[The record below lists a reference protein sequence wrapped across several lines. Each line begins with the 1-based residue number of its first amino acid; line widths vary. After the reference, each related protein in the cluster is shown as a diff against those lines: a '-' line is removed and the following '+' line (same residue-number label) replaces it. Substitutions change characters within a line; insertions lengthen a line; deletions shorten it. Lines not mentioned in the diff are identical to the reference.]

1 MPTTDELQSQINALQ
16 SQLNSILGMAD
27 DDYIHQYSGEEIDA
41 GITAAGKAVR
51 YDLAQSLT
59 TAQQKQA
66 RDNIGADAV
75 QGAVRYD
82 LAQALT
88 TAQQA
93 QARGNIAAAP
103 NGYGLGDYAKT
114 LTGDDDLNTIC
125 YAGWYCWGGDIPK
138 NAPDGWRYSRMR
150 VDPGYNS
157 SAGWTRQTV
166 MHGTDG
172 NTQTRWLKDTPNLN
186 WQPWEWVNP
195 PMTLGVEYRT
205 TERYLGKPVYA
216 KLINL
221 GKLPNNAETSVQD
234 TTIGKIAHIVDFR
247 GEFTN
252 SNGTPFLLP
261 YGPTFANSNVYTV
274 CITVVSA
281 NSAGTGLE
289 IRLLSKVDFSAFSA
303 MALVKYT
310 KTTD

>member
-1 MPTTDELQSQINALQ
+1 MAEQY
-16 SQLNSILGMAD
+16 NSNFTGP
-27 DDYIHQYSGEEIDA
+27 EIDA
-41 GITAAGKAVR
+41 ILGNAVR

-59 TAQQKQA
+59 TAQQ
-66 RDNIGADAV
+66 
-75 QGAVRYD
+75 
-82 LAQALT
+82 T
-88 TAQQA
+88 
-93 QARGNIAAAP
+93 QARGNINAAP
-103 NGYGLGDYAKT
+103 GGFGLGEVA
-114 LTGDDDLNTIC
+114 TIPEGRSANNITANGF
-125 YAGWYCWGGDIPK
+125 YYCD
-138 NAPDGWRYSRMR
+138 
-150 VDPGYNS
+150 
-157 SAGWTRQTV
+157 
-166 MHGTDG
+166 
-172 NTQTRWLKDTPNLN
+172 KDTPNSNDWIILHIQRADSYAVQFGRTYNQDSGWPIVTRVLN
-186 WQPWEWVNP
+186 ANISNAWQPWEYVNP
-195 PMTLGVEYRT
+195 PMKLGVEYRT

-261 YGPTFANSNVYTV
+261 YGPTFANSNAYTV

-303 MALVKYT
+303 TALVKYT

>member
-93 QARGNIAAAP
+93 QARSNIDAAP
-103 NGYGLGDYAKT
+103 DGYGLGNAPTDVTSLASITKNGFYS
-114 LTGDDDLNTIC
+114 IH
-125 YAGWYCWGGDIPK
+125 GGD
-138 NAPDGWRYSRMR
+138 APDGGYWQGVHLGGAAKYGALQIMESQTNAKGCACLRYTW
-150 VDPGYNS
+150 
-157 SAGWTRQTV
+157 AGEWT
-166 MHGTDG
+166 
-172 NTQTRWLKDTPNLN
+172 
-186 WQPWEWVNP
+186 PWEWVNP
-195 PMTLGVEYRT
+195 PLALGVEYRT
-205 TERYLGKPVYA
+205 TERYLGKPVY
-216 KLINL
+216 
-221 GKLPNNAETSVQD
+221 
-234 TTIGKIAHIVDFR
+234 TTIVNFGAI
-247 GEFTN
+247 
-252 SNGTPFLLP
+252 
-261 YGPTFANSNVYTV
+261 
-274 CITVVSA
+274 
-281 NSAGTGLE
+281 SAGTNTIAHNLVSVEQMVGCELIDVSGYVAGQPSTLFATANKSSVYIE
-289 IRLLSKVDFSAFSA
+289 ATGSQYVGRKIYVRLR
-303 MALVKYT
+303 YT
-310 KTTD
+310 KSTD

>member
-16 SQLNSILGMAD
+16 TQLNSILGMAD

-59 TAQQKQA
+59 AAQQTQA
-66 RDNIGADAV
+66 RS
-75 QGAVRYD
+75 
-82 LAQALT
+82 
-88 TAQQA
+88 
-93 QARGNIAAAP
+93 NIAAAP
-103 NGYGLGDYAKT
+103 NGFGLGDYAKA

-138 NAPDGWRYSRMR
+138 NAPDGWSYSRMR
-150 VDPGYNS
+150 VDPGYSS

-186 WQPWEWVNP
+186 WTPWEWGNP
-195 PMTLGVEYRT
+195 PLALGVEYRT
-205 TERYLGKPVYA
+205 TERYLGKPVYV
-216 KLINL
+216 KLVNPVHAVMTSETAVDLACYFGVSNIAAVVSCVPVTGEWKNGAIVSPIN
-221 GKLPNNAETSVQD
+221 NV
-234 TTIGKIAHIVDFR
+234 
-247 GEFTN
+247 
-252 SNGTPFLLP
+252 PFLHSIATSSNLRIVCTGMATNYVRYNFSGYDGD
-261 YGPTFANSNVYTV
+261 YGFMPL
-274 CITVVSA
+274 I
-281 NSAGTGLE
+281 
-289 IRLLSKVDFSAFSA
+289 
-303 MALVKYT
+303 KYT